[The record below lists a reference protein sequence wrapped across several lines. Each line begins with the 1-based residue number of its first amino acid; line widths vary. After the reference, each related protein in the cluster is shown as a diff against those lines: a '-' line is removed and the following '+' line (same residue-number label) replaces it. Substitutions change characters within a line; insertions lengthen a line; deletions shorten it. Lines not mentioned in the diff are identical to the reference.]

1 MDRVSA
7 DIRQGVNKRFINAIC
22 NHNNELVLEY
32 LKNGMSVTKECM
44 GKEPMFYAVTHNNF
58 GAILLLLK
66 YGAILDKNYLAL
78 KRIYIILFYQTYIF
92 KSVKNS
98 LF

>member
-7 DIRQGVNKRFINAIC
+7 DIRQGNSKRFVNVIC

-32 LKNGMSVTKECM
+32 LKNGMSATKECM
-44 GKEPMFYAVTHNNF
+44 GEEPMFYAITHNNF

-66 YGAILDKNYLAL
+66 HGAILDKNYLEECNKDFSKEAL
-78 KRIYIILFYQTYIF
+78 KFL
-92 KSVKNS
+92 SS
-98 LF
+98 LLK

>member
-7 DIRQGVNKRFINAIC
+7 DIKHGVSKRFINAIS

-32 LKNGMSVTKECM
+32 LKNGMSATKECI
-44 GKEPMFYAVTHNNF
+44 GDKPIFYAITHNNF

-66 YGAILDKNYLAL
+66 YGAILDKEYLEESNKDFSKEAL
-78 KRIYIILFYQTYIF
+78 EFLA
-92 KSVKNS
+92 S
-98 LF
+98 LL